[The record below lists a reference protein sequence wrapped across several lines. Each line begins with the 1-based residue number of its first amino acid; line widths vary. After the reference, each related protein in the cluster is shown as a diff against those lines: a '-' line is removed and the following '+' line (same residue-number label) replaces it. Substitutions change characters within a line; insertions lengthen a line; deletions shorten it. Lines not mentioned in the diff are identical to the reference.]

1 MRMFWIAKETLEA
14 TVELIKEL
22 RKLKEPEGYANLGGV

>member
-22 RKLKEPEGYANLGGV
+22 LQLQQPEAYSNLS

>member
-22 RKLKEPEGYANLGGV
+22 RQLQQPEAYSNLS